1 MRVNNVNGTSDN
13 TCKCE
18 SWLEH
23 WSKFGG
29 GILPPSCREKVCT
42 TNLEFGTRVQK
53 DSFKDKG
60 WYIVPLCKD
69 HNGQTGK
76 SLGHHGRQHARIG
89 RCQPDLRQ
97 EAVLIAGYCD
107 G

>member
-42 TNLEFGTRVQK
+42 KNLEFGTRVQK

-76 SLGHHGRQHARIG
+76 ALDIM
-89 RCQPDLRQ
+89 
-97 EAVLIAGYCD
+97 D
-107 G
+107 GTTLVSADVSQTCGKKLF